1 MNLESWGFPE
11 FSLLETEKVVLSLG
25 RRTGI
30 NVLPSPDKELMLLTS
45 QRIVHLA
52 QRRRL
57 SHVHVVGIEEVTGI
71 ELRPEGKN
79 IGTFLIGIIGIL
91 VGLLVWLFIPSISN
105 LIPIVG
111 FVVVVAGSLL
121 ALLVLV
127 SPEKGVLLL
136 QAGPTQIRIEVS
148 GDIGV
153 QDIAEFMNRMYII
166 KERRRTQRSGLN
178 NRWKRNIYRPK
189 RLM

>member
-1 MNLESWGFPE
+1 MDLESWGFPE

-25 RRTGI
+25 RRTGV

-52 QRRRL
+52 QRRRRAR
-57 SHVHVVGIEEVTGI
+57 VHVVDIEEVKGI
-71 ELRPEGKN
+71 ELRSEGKN

-91 VGLLVWLFIPSISN
+91 VGLLAWLFIPSISN

-111 FVVVVAGSLL
+111 FIVVVAGSVL

-148 GDIGV
+148 GDIGF

-166 KERRRTQRSGLN
+166 KERRRTQRSGLS
-178 NRWKRNIYRPK
+178 NRWKRNIYRPT

>member
-25 RRTGI
+25 RRTGM

-111 FVVVVAGSLL
+111 FVVVVAGSIL

-166 KERRRTQRSGLN
+166 KERRRIQRSGLN